1 MMNNNKCVIFDLD
14 GTLLYTLEDLKNSVN
29 FALSKNG
36 FKERSIDEV
45 RDFVGNGIEIL
56 MRKSVPQN
64 ISENEFQLCFSDF
77 KSHYKIHSEDNTK
90 EYDGITDMLKVLKH
104 NGFLLA
110 VVSNKA
116 DFAVQTL
123 CDKYFKGLL
132 DVAVGEREGI
142 KRKPCADSVF
152 AAMEALGSKNAIYV
166 GDSEVDVETAVNS
179 GLDCL
184 AVTWGFRGENVLKE
198 LNPKYIVNKPEE
210 IIDIIHRCDLRQ
222 LKGIK

>member
-1 MMNNNKCVIFDLD
+1 MMNNKKCVIFDLD

-45 RDFVGNGIEIL
+45 REFVGNGIENL

-64 ISENEFQLCFSDF
+64 ISENEFQLCFNDF
-77 KSHYKIHSEDNTK
+77 KSYYKIHSEDNTK

-116 DFAVQTL
+116 DFAVNTL
-123 CDKYFKGLL
+123 CKKYFPDLL
-132 DVAVGEREGI
+132 DCAFGEREGI
-142 KRKPCADSVF
+142 KRKPSPDSVNEVIKLLNVEKENCF
-152 AAMEALGSKNAIYV
+152 YV
-166 GDSEVDVETAVNS
+166 GDSDVDVKTAHNA
-179 GLDCL
+179 DIKCI
-184 AVTWGFRGENVLKE
+184 ACTWGFRERNVLEKE
-198 LNPKYIVNKPEE
+198 KPEYIVDSVNE
-210 IIDIIHRCDLRQ
+210 I
-222 LKGIK
+222 LKVVGVN

>member
-1 MMNNNKCVIFDLD
+1 MNNKKCVIFDLD

-36 FKERSIDEV
+36 FKERSVDEV
-45 RDFVGNGIEIL
+45 REFVGNGIENL
-56 MRKSVPQN
+56 MRKAVPQN

-116 DFAVQTL
+116 DFAVETL
-123 CDKYFKGLL
+123 CNKYFKDLL
-132 DVAVGEREGI
+132 DVAIGERAGI
-142 KRKPCADSVF
+142 KRKPSPDSVN
-152 AAMEALGSKNAIYV
+152 EVIRLLNVNKENCYYV
-166 GDSEVDVETAVNS
+166 GDSDVDVKTAHNAEIK
-179 GLDCL
+179 CI
-184 AVTWGFRGENVLKE
+184 ACTWGFREKSVLEKEN
-198 LNPKYIVNKPEE
+198 PEY
-210 IIDIIHRCDLRQ
+210 IIDSVNEI
-222 LKGIK
+222 LKIVGVNE